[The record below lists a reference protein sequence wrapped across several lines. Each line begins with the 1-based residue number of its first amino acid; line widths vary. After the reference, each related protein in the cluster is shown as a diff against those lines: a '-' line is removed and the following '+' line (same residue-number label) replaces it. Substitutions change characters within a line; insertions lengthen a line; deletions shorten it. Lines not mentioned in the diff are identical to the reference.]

1 MHYFHYNI
9 KIPFQLNKKNILWYV
24 RKHRLSFMTQ
34 ENFEGV
40 SDPDFEKYC
49 RDDSRFA
56 VSREERERILSPL
69 TPWRVSPFHSTR
81 PDTSRVDG
89 EGTREGKS
97 IIVDQVCEGE
107 HCKHADQ
114 YSRTL
119 ASPDTFTTGRP
130 LSRPRT
136 DSRDVIRNVCARSE
150 GIPDPGV
157 NIRRFLWELS
167 QFKIARTYAL
177 VRCLPEQFFDSL
189 YRAFTRATPF
199 IAARDSM
206 SFL

>member
-1 MHYFHYNI
+1 MIRTISYDTLAGIIYN
-9 KIPFQLNKKNILWYV
+9 
-24 RKHRLSFMTQ
+24 KHRLSFMTR

-56 VSREERERILSPL
+56 VPREERGRILSPL
-69 TPWRVSPFHSTR
+69 TPWRVSPFHSTG
-81 PDTSRVDG
+81 PDTLRVDD
-89 EGTREGKS
+89 EGAREGKG

-114 YSRTL
+114 HSRTP
-119 ASPDTFTTGRP
+119 ASIDTSFHYWPTTDAAP
-130 LSRPRT
+130 N

-150 GIPDPGV
+150 GIPGSGT

-167 QFKIARTYAL
+167 QFKIA
-177 VRCLPEQFFDSL
+177 
-189 YRAFTRATPF
+189 
-199 IAARDSM
+199 
-206 SFL
+206 